1 MQVALGD
8 DVMREIAGD
17 EAGATP
23 RTAQA
28 SLF

>member
-8 DVMREIAGD
+8 DVMREIAGN
-17 EAGATP
+17 EVGATA
-23 RTAQA
+23 RAAQA